1 MKTWLAFWYGIF
13 KNNPTFRLVL
23 GLCPTLAVTTSLE
36 NALGMGLAATFVLV
50 CSNALVSALRKVIP
64 GAVHIP
70 CYIVIIA
77 TFVTAINLLMQ
88 AYLPDLSA
96 SLGIFIP
103 LIVVNC
109 IILGRAEAF
118 ACKNGVVDSIA
129 DGLGSGIGF
138 TLALALVASVREIA
152 GAGTLTV
159 WGDIAVKGINPGP
172 VTLAILPAGG
182 FIVLGL
188 LLALINRI
196 GEWNARRHG
205 APAPLPINLDCR
217 HCTMCGNGK
226 AAEKSNAEG
235 REVQGL
241 KVMKCPKCGND
252 DDKVLDS
259 RSARDGAAIRRRRE
273 CMKCGYRFTTY
284 EEIDRDE
291 VLVIKR
297 DGTRQTFDRQ
307 KIDKAIRIACGKR
320 PVSDEQIR
328 TMIDHVVASIE
339 GDEVPADKI
348 AELVMH
354 ELHKVDEVAYIRFA
368 SVYRQ
373 FKDVA
378 QFLSAITEIVKK

>member
-64 GAVHIP
+64 AAVHIP

-77 TFVTAINLLMQ
+77 TFVTAIDLLMQ

-118 ACKNGVVDSIA
+118 ACRNGVVDSIA
-129 DGLGSGIGF
+129 DGLGSGVGF
-138 TLALALVASVREIA
+138 TLALALVAAFREIV

-182 FIVLGL
+182 FISLGL

-196 GEWNARRHG
+196 GEWQARHRG
-205 APAPLPINLDCR
+205 APPPLPVNLDCR

-226 AAEKSNAEG
+226 K
-235 REVQGL
+235 
-241 KVMKCPKCGND
+241 
-252 DDKVLDS
+252 
-259 RSARDGAAIRRRRE
+259 
-273 CMKCGYRFTTY
+273 
-284 EEIDRDE
+284 
-291 VLVIKR
+291 
-297 DGTRQTFDRQ
+297 
-307 KIDKAIRIACGKR
+307 
-320 PVSDEQIR
+320 
-328 TMIDHVVASIE
+328 
-339 GDEVPADKI
+339 
-348 AELVMH
+348 
-354 ELHKVDEVAYIRFA
+354 
-368 SVYRQ
+368 
-373 FKDVA
+373 
-378 QFLSAITEIVKK
+378 

>member
-1 MKTWLAFWYGIF
+1 MKTILVFWYGIF

-50 CSNALVSALRKVIP
+50 CSNVLVSALRKAIP
-64 GAVHIP
+64 AAVHIP

-77 TFVTAINLLMQ
+77 TFVTAVDLLMQ

-109 IILGRAEAF
+109 VILGRAEAF
-118 ACKNGVVDSIA
+118 ASRNGVVDSFA

-138 TLALALVASVREIA
+138 TLALALVAAVREIC

-159 WGDIAVKGINPGP
+159 WGDIAIKGLNPGP

-182 FIVLGL
+182 FITLGL

-196 GEWNARRHG
+196 GEWRARRSG

-226 AAEKSNAEG
+226 
-235 REVQGL
+235 
-241 KVMKCPKCGND
+241 
-252 DDKVLDS
+252 
-259 RSARDGAAIRRRRE
+259 
-273 CMKCGYRFTTY
+273 
-284 EEIDRDE
+284 
-291 VLVIKR
+291 
-297 DGTRQTFDRQ
+297 
-307 KIDKAIRIACGKR
+307 
-320 PVSDEQIR
+320 
-328 TMIDHVVASIE
+328 
-339 GDEVPADKI
+339 
-348 AELVMH
+348 
-354 ELHKVDEVAYIRFA
+354 
-368 SVYRQ
+368 
-373 FKDVA
+373 
-378 QFLSAITEIVKK
+378 